1 MELLGDSKLS
11 KKFQAT
17 VPKRVREILNLD
29 SDDRLVFVIDHDQ
42 IVLKRGELKFER

>member
-1 MELLGDSKLS
+1 LESLGDSKLS

-29 SDDRLVFVIDHDQ
+29 TDDRLVFVIDHDE
-42 IVLKRGELKFER
+42 IVLKRGKINFAD